1 MCKIIFSDID
11 GTLLD
16 SNQKISFDTKKKIQ
30 ELAKK
35 GIPFVLASS
44 RLESG
49 VFPVMEEL
57 GIKAPAI
64 SYSGALVHDSDRKV
78 IQSLEMSVQTAED
91 IHAFVIKTDKSICC
105 CTYSHDLWLTDNKN
119 NSWLINE
126 EKITGLSATEGKIS
140 DFEEYTGVHKLLC
153 MGNKDSID
161 TLAIKLRR
169 KFPNVYICRSK
180 DTYLEINHPMASK
193 ANAMRFLCDYM
204 GISLSQTVAF
214 GDGEVDLEMI
224 QLAGM
229 GFAMQNAPDKVKK
242 RVKHIA
248 KSNDDEGILTTLIT
262 MGF

>member
-64 SYSGALVHDSDRKV
+64 SYSGALVHDADRKV

-119 NSWLINE
+119 N
-126 EKITGLSATEGKIS
+126 
-140 DFEEYTGVHKLLC
+140 
-153 MGNKDSID
+153 
-161 TLAIKLRR
+161 
-169 KFPNVYICRSK
+169 
-180 DTYLEINHPMASK
+180 
-193 ANAMRFLCDYM
+193 
-204 GISLSQTVAF
+204 
-214 GDGEVDLEMI
+214 
-224 QLAGM
+224 
-229 GFAMQNAPDKVKK
+229 
-242 RVKHIA
+242 
-248 KSNDDEGILTTLIT
+248 
-262 MGF
+262 